1 MNSRNKLGINKFL
14 IQEDECVD
22 TNHKPNPRIIRTE
35 GNNKQSPKMNKIR
48 SKSNSRLSKNDLN
61 SNKQNLSNL
70 NKTKN
75 ILNQKISEIVK
86 YTEDELGSLN
96 SQEHIQSVVNMC
108 QSFQYELIN
117 QLEQEYDE
125 NIIKKVLQSNFD
137 KITKSLINYIKLYDN
152 KCVSCIL
159 NLKKLL
165 NNLLNTNIKIFSDF
179 SQNNDESSLKVN
191 TTKNRKF
198 SGSSSC
204 AKNVLSENTKNDFF
218 KGEEEMVGLINSLS
232 GGIKISN
239 KNYRTSIIDMAK
251 LIEESNNNIVELKNK
266 LDKLNTQLQKITQ
279 QKKNINLFTDDI
291 MADVENLYSMNINII
306 EDVKL
311 LDTNQT
317 SFYEEA
323 KEIFNH
329 LKINYNTK
337 LREYRK
343 LFDSIEILQQSQTN
357 TTNSSQQITKKGK
370 SITPNRSSNKKISE
384 NDLNDSEENIEDYN
398 LNKKEINIKKRNANS
413 QEKTKKNN
421 MNIIKDKEKI
431 LNINNTNIDIYS
443 LSNEVMEFFNKM
455 KNLQDSIV
463 KKKKG
468 VNQMKVDFE
477 KYKKKLIKLLQNII
491 DEKNNF
497 PNKTNSYSKIIN
509 NNDNDIIALNNKNN
523 TNKNSFKN
531 IKTYS
536 QLNNKIVSVE
546 QFNIINE
553 NADNLFNGSM
563 ELNQPLNNSNH
574 QTELKAKYDTLLEE
588 VNTKSLEINNLQ
600 EKINKLTTENNDI
613 KTKLKTLEK
622 ENQKLSSN
630 EKKSKKNYN
639 EYEKINI
646 NEILSSSN
654 NMNINSPTSNQE
666 LLEENNKKL
675 QKENKN
681 LKELINKC
689 VNIIFESIKEMAPNM
704 VEDNIISEES
714 EEKDKNKNSENE
726 NDEEFDLNYITE
738 AVKKFQ
744 SYNKEILQN
753 IKKSEEEKEKFEK
766 QAHENEVKANAY
778 KNALEQAINKI
789 NMGDE
794 NPNFDIND
802 KNQNKRQFTFDGE
815 GEVSFKDNFGVK
827 KNNKEDMISKNFGS
841 NEEINKLI
849 MDSNNEENQKKNVGN
864 KNDDVDKINKDL
876 LKVQKNLTEKI
887 KYLEDEI
894 EKYKLT
900 LQNNFIEVGNEMYDN
915 NENTISLAKYNR
927 LVKLYEDELK
937 KNKELESKYL
947 SFINEINANIAN
959 KNNLSN
965 KLNTSNKNKYEDEN
979 VLFENHEHDDQQKII
994 NKNKTY
1000 GELNVHNENYLG
1012 LLNKDININGD
1023 EDDYEND
1030 ENARVNRTNSGVYKN
1045 PRLQELEEENKN
1057 LEENENLL
1065 QTQLIAIKQ
1074 ELKETR
1080 QALEDC
1086 KKQNIELIQE
1096 LEAQG
1101 TLKNENMIG
1110 VLRNSIERLITEIK
1124 ITPKIK
1130 EILLVLLR
1138 VSSYTEEQIDV
1149 IFKYKEKK
1157 KNIIN
1162 LFQLE

>member
-1 MNSRNKLGINKFL
+1 MKSRNKLGVNKFL
-14 IQEDECVD
+14 IQENDLID
-22 TNHKPNPRIIRTE
+22 TNQKPNRIIRTE
-35 GNNKQSPKMNKIR
+35 GNNKQSPKMNKVR
-48 SKSNSRLSKNDLN
+48 SKSNSRLSKNEIN
-61 SNKQNLSNL
+61 RNNQTSPNL

-125 NIIKKVLQSNFD
+125 NIIKKILQTNFD
-137 KITKSLINYIKLYDN
+137 KITKSLITYIKLYDN
-152 KCVSCIL
+152 KCVGCIL

-165 NNLLNTNIKIFSDF
+165 NNLLNTNIKLFSDF
-179 SQNNDESSLKVN
+179 SQNNDEYSLKVN
-191 TTKNRKF
+191 TTKNRKI

-204 AKNVLSENTKNDFF
+204 GKNVLSENTKNDFF
-218 KGEEEMVGLINSLS
+218 KGEETMVGLINSLS
-232 GGIKISN
+232 GGIKICN

-266 LDKLNTQLQKITQ
+266 LDKLNNQLQKFSQ
-279 QKKNINLFTDDI
+279 QKKNFNFFTDDI
-291 MADVENLYSMNINII
+291 MTVVENLYSMNINII

-343 LFDSIEILQQSQTN
+343 LFDSIEILQSQTN
-357 TTNSSQQITKKGK
+357 TTVSSQQITKKGK
-370 SITPNRSSNKKISE
+370 SIPPNRSNKKLSE

-398 LNKKEINIKKRNANS
+398 LNNKEINIKKRNANS
-413 QEKTKKNN
+413 QDKTNK
-421 MNIIKDKEKI
+421 NIINDKDKI
-431 LNINNTNIDIYS
+431 LTSINNINIDIYS
-443 LSNEVMEFFNKM
+443 LSFEVMEFFNKM

-468 VNQMKVDFE
+468 ISQMKVDFE

-491 DEKNNF
+491 EEKNNN
-497 PNKTNSYSKIIN
+497 PNQTNSCSKIMN
-509 NNDNDIIALNNKNN
+509 TSDNDTIILNNKNN
-523 TNKNSFKN
+523 TNINSCQT

-563 ELNQPLNNSNH
+563 ELNQPLNISNR
-574 QTELKAKYDTLLEE
+574 QTELKEKYDTLLEE
-588 VNTKSLEINNLQ
+588 VNTKSIENNNLQ
-600 EKINKLTTENNDI
+600 DKINKLTNENNEL
-613 KTKLKTLEK
+613 KTKIKSMEK
-622 ENQKLSSN
+622 ENQKISN
-630 EKKSKKNYN
+630 NDKKSKKNYN
-639 EYEKINI
+639 EFEKVNI

-654 NMNINSPTSNQE
+654 NMNMNSPTSNQE
-666 LLEENNKKL
+666 LLDENTKKL

-681 LKELINKC
+681 LKELMNKC
-689 VNIIFESIKEMAPNM
+689 VNIIFESIKEMAPSM

-714 EEKDKNKNSENE
+714 EDKDKLNKNIENE
-726 NDEEFDLNYITE
+726 NEEEFDMNYITE

-789 NMGDE
+789 NMGEE
-794 NPNFDIND
+794 NSNFDIND
-802 KNQNKRQFTFDGE
+802 KNQNKRQFTFDGD

-827 KNNKEDMISKNFGS
+827 KNKEDVNKNFGS

-864 KNDDVDKINKDL
+864 KNEDVDKINKDL

-937 KNKELESKYL
+937 KNKEQESKYL
-947 SFINEINANIAN
+947 SFVNEITSNITN

-965 KLNTSNKNKYEDEN
+965 KLNTNNKNKYEDEN
-979 VLFENHEHDDQQKII
+979 VLFENHENDDKQKNI

-1023 EDDYEND
+1023 EDEYEND

-1086 KKQNIELIQE
+1086 KKQNMELIQE
-1096 LEAQG
+1096 LESQG

-1138 VSSYTEEQIDV
+1138 ISSYTEEQIDL